1 MYRVPT
7 IESIA
12 IGTSAVTE
20 YVTPVRLAGNCLVAA
35 FCTGVLA
42 HGIPAAHP
50 ILAVVVTVLGAAVG
64 GCIPLLGFRPAEFT
78 RRRARDLEAGQLV
91 EYETGPMGARR
102 AAPVFC
108 RLNVDDGAA
117 QVEVTLA
124 GRTKP
129 LILRPDAVVT
139 VAAPLWSNP
148 SPRSDEEARST
159 MDEIYTGLLS
169 EATWLTG
176 QARSVVEA
184 AERLGLAERSVW
196 TRELR
201 WTEAGQ
207 AAQTCL
213 LELSRAQ
220 DQITEET
227 MVVRVSG
234 DLHLHV
240 AGATIEADRL
250 IEAVLE
256 RATTEAQRVAAE
268 ALRTAVQDEDPQ
280 RIRNGLLGLGRDMI
294 IGILGSAAWEAI
306 RISSGL

>member
-12 IGTSAVTE
+12 IGKSAVTE
-20 YVTPVRLAGNCLVAA
+20 YVTPVRLAGNCLVVA
-35 FCTGVLA
+35 FGGGVLA
-42 HGIPAAHP
+42 YAIPAAHP
-50 ILAVVVTVLGAAVG
+50 IVSVVVTLIGVAAG
-64 GCIPLLGFRPAEFT
+64 FCIPLLGSRPAEFR
-78 RRRARDLEAGQLV
+78 RRRARDLEPGELV
-91 EYETGPMGARR
+91 EHGAGSMGSVST
-102 AAPVFC
+102 APVLC

-124 GRTKP
+124 GISKP
-129 LILRPDAVVT
+129 MILRPDAVVT
-139 VAAPLWSNP
+139 VVEPLWSSPAAP
-148 SPRSDEEARST
+148 SEQDACAT
-159 MDEIYTGLLS
+159 LDEIYTGLLS
-169 EATWLTG
+169 EPTWLTD
-176 QARSVVEA
+176 QTSTVVEA
-184 AERLGLAERSVW
+184 AERLGLVERAVW

-213 LELSRAQ
+213 LALSEANHQ
-220 DQITEET
+220 VTEPAV
-227 MVVRVSG
+227 VVRVSG

-240 AGATIEADRL
+240 AGATINADRL
-250 IEAVLE
+250 IEQVFE

-268 ALRTAVQDEDPQ
+268 ALRAAVQQEDPQ
-280 RIRNGLLGLGRDMI
+280 RIRNGLLGVGRDVV